1 VDAEGG
7 ALVLNHRLDCP
18 HPFAGGYPQEA
29 ELMGSGAADRL
40 VAQLLANPDWRERIV
55 HVERIPE
62 RPAKFESVE
71 IHPALAPVLRSRGI
85 DRLYSHQAA
94 AFRSIQAGENTAVS
108 TPTASGKSLIYLLP
122 LWESRLQGE
131 DVRALYLSPLKA
143 LAQDQLRI
151 INELNGSVSKSARLT
166 AELYDGDT
174 PTSKRAK
181 VRGAPPSL
189 VLSNPDMVHLSILP
203 AHHSWAKF
211 LSTLK
216 YVVLDEAHTYR
227 GVFGM
232 HVSGILRRLRRVCAR
247 YGSNPKFIVTSA
259 TLSNPDE
266 FLGRLTGESF
276 RVISESGAPTAGR
289 RFMLVKPSANV
300 YTESCELLNEFLDAD
315 LKTIVFTKARRI
327 TELLARWLGERAPE
341 MAKKVKAYRAGFLPE
356 ERRTLERALAGN
368 ELRGIISTSALELGI
383 DIGGLDGCI
392 LVGFPGT
399 ILSTWQR
406 AGRAGRGGEPAL
418 IALVG
423 MEDALDHFFLTHPRE
438 FFSRPAERLL
448 LDEANP
454 TVLKSHLACAAAE
467 FPLAPEDEKTFGPS
481 MHALV
486 GELVAE
492 GKLME
497 AAAETRW
504 HSSLKAP
511 QRYVNIR
518 SAGESF
524 TIENP
529 AGKLLGS
536 IDGFRVFNECHPQAI
551 YLHGGTTYEVVGLNL
566 DSHKVTAR
574 EVEVDWYTQPVS
586 TKETT
591 VLKQRGEKPFG
602 PGMIAWGDVRVTS
615 RVVQYERH
623 QVRGGG
629 MISVHDLQLPKQ
641 EFETQ
646 AVWLVV
652 PWEAQRPVLAPGR
665 HLLGSLHALEHAAI
679 ALFPLFALCDR
690 WDLGGISTAH
700 HPHTGTASVFIYD
713 GVPGGIGL
721 ARYAYDIYP
730 ELLRSV
736 VELVEACPCEDGC
749 PSCIHSPKCGNHN
762 KPLDKAGVLALARSF
777 LSGTAE
783 GKHERAQGVQAG
795 TTPAPA
801 AAGLFPVE
809 AVARQKEAPADS
821 TPVPSPARHNHTLV
835 FDLETQKLAAEVG
848 GWDNKRD
855 MKMSVGVVYDCDDG
869 VFRDYMEDG
878 VQALY
883 ADLAQAKMVIG
894 FNIINFD
901 LEVLSAYV
909 SPEKLKAL
917 PVLDLLERVHFALKR
932 RVKLDDLASATL
944 GRNKTAE
951 GTEAVR
957 WFRER
962 DFTRLIEYCRA
973 DVALT
978 RDLWDFGLKNRF
990 VLFPSAGGIMKVRV
1004 EW

>member
-1 VDAEGG
+1 
-7 ALVLNHRLDCP
+7 
-18 HPFAGGYPQEA
+18 
-29 ELMGSGAADRL
+29 MSSGAADRL
-40 VAQLLANPDWRERIV
+40 VEALLRNPDWRERIV

-62 RPAKFESVE
+62 RKAVFESVDL
-71 IHPALAPVLRSRGI
+71 HPALVPLLRSRGI

-94 AFRSIQAGENTAVS
+94 AFRSIRAGENTAVT

-122 LWESRLQGE
+122 LWESRLAGE
-131 DVRALYLSPLKA
+131 DSRALYLSPLKA

-151 INELNGSVSKSARLT
+151 INELNGAVSKSARLT
-166 AELYDGDT
+166 ADLYDGDT
-174 PTSKRAK
+174 SSSRRAK
-181 VRGAPPSL
+181 VRGSPPSL

-232 HVSGILRRLRRVCAR
+232 HVSGILRRLKRVCAR
-247 YGSNPKFIVTSA
+247 YGSNPRFIVTSA
-259 TLSNPDE
+259 TISNPDE

-276 RVISESGAPTAGR
+276 RVITENGAPTAGR

-300 YTESCELLNEFLDAD
+300 YTESCELLNDFLDAG

-327 TELLARWLGERAPE
+327 TELLAKWLGERSPE

-356 ERRTLERALAGN
+356 ERRVLERALAGD

-406 AGRAGRGGEPAL
+406 AGRAGRGGEPAV

-423 MEDALDHFFLTHPRE
+423 MEDALDLFFLSHPKE
-438 FFSRPAERLL
+438 FFGRPAERLL

-467 FPLAPEDEKTFGPS
+467 YPLSPGDDRIFGPT
-481 MHALV
+481 MHTLV
-486 GELVAE
+486 GELVSE

-497 AAAETRW
+497 AAAETSW

-511 QRYVNIR
+511 QRHVSIR
-518 SAGESF
+518 SVGGSF

-551 YLHGGTTYEVVGLNL
+551 YLHGGTTYEVTGLNL
-566 DSHKVTAR
+566 DSRKVTAR
-574 EVEVDWYTQPVS
+574 EVDVDWYTQPVS
-586 TKETT
+586 TKNTT

-602 PGMIAWGDVRVTS
+602 PGMLAWGEVRVTS
-615 RVVQYERH
+615 QVVQYERH

-629 MISVHDLQLPKQ
+629 IISVHDLQLPTQ

-646 AVWLVV
+646 AVWLAV
-652 PWEAQRPVLAPGR
+652 PWEAQRPVMVPGR
-665 HLLGSLHALEHAAI
+665 QLLGSLHALEHASI
-679 ALFPLFALCDR
+679 SLFPLFALCDR

-736 VELVEACPCEDGC
+736 KELIESCPCEVGC
-749 PSCIHSPKCGNHN
+749 PSCIHSPKCGNRN
-762 KPLDKAGVLALARSF
+762 SPLDKAGALALAQGF
-777 LSGTAE
+777 LSGKAE
-783 GKHERAQGVQAG
+783 AAGNKAEAAPDGNRQAPLSLFPHESAAALPENV
-795 TTPAPA
+795 PAPA
-801 AAGLFPVE
+801 V
-809 AVARQKEAPADS
+809 
-821 TPVPSPARHNHTLV
+821 SPGGHGHVLV

-848 GWDNKRD
+848 GWDKIRD
-855 MKMSVGVVYDCDDG
+855 MRMSVGVVYDCDDG
-869 VFRDYMEDG
+869 VFRDYMENE
-878 VQALY
+878 VMALY
-883 ADLAQAKMVIG
+883 EDLRQARLVIG
-894 FNIINFD
+894 FNISRFD

-909 SPEKLKAL
+909 PMASLSAI
-917 PVLDLLERVHFALKR
+917 PVLDLLERVHSALKR

-962 DFTRLIEYCRA
+962 DYTRLIEYCRA
-973 DVALT
+973 DVAIT
-978 RDLWDFGLKNRF
+978 RDLWEFGARNKF